1 MSDPSSHS
9 PWVTLFSLLA
19 VGAAVWI
26 IAWVFPEEGIPVSEN
41 ITLKFA
47 SLDDFNPLQQD
58 VEHVDVDEL
67 LASYAET
74 MRLDSISR
82 ADSLAG
88 IQAQL
93 EAAEAAKAAEATR
106 RAKLMRLQIPADAQD
121 ALYAFFNRVAEKK
134 QTGEQI
140 RVMHYGDS
148 QIEGDRITSY
158 LRNSW
163 QKKWGG
169 NGPGLIP
176 AVEVVPS
183 IAIDQDASESF
194 ERFTVYGRQDTTIK
208 HKRFG
213 VLGSFAQVRLK
224 PDSEPSIHWLEYRPS
239 KVAFARVKSFDKVR
253 IWLGSPP
260 VNCPFK
266 VVVDGIEMHSE
277 KLDTTLTQKEIVLDL
292 ESTPGVVRLEFNA
305 AATPE
310 VYAVSLESNE
320 GLIMD
325 NIPMRG
331 SSGTV
336 FKKMDRTLLSQQ
348 YASLNP
354 DLLLLQYGGNTVPY
368 VKDSTQAENYGKWF
382 ASQIRFLKSQM
393 PNASV
398 VVIGPSDMAYKEKD
412 EFVTYP
418 YLECVRNGLQDAAQ
432 KTGCAF
438 WDIYEVMGGK
448 NSMASWVNADPALAG
463 TDYVHFTPKGA
474 RKIAELLDYAFQYEY
489 DKWQENAKK

>member
-1 MSDPSSHS
+1 MSDQPSHS
-9 PWVTLFSLLA
+9 PWTTLFSLMA
-19 VGAAVWI
+19 VGAAVLL
-26 IAWVFPEEGIPVSEN
+26 IAWVFPEDGIPVTEDVKLN
-41 ITLKFA
+41 FA
-47 SLDDFNPLQQD
+47 SLDDFNPLKD
-58 VEHVDVDEL
+58 GVEHVDVDEL

-74 MRLDSISR
+74 MRLDSIAR
-82 ADSLAG
+82 ADSIAG
-88 IQAQL
+88 VQAEM
-93 EAAEAAKAAEATR
+93 EAEEAAKAAEAAR
-106 RAKLMRLQIPADAQD
+106 RAKMMRLQIPEDAED
-121 ALYAFFNRVAEKK
+121 ALYAFFNRVAEKIQDGK
-134 QTGEQI
+134 QI

-169 NGPGLIP
+169 NGPGLVP

-194 ERFTVYGRQDTTIK
+194 ERFTVYGRQDTSLK

-213 VLGSFAQVRLK
+213 VLGSFAQVRPK
-224 PDSEPSIHWLEYRPS
+224 PDAEPAVHWLEYRHS
-239 KVAFARVKSFDKVR
+239 KVAFSRVRVFKKVR
-253 IWLGSPP
+253 IWLGNPP

-266 VVVDGIEMHSE
+266 VLVDGNEMYSE
-277 KLDTTLTQKEIVLDL
+277 ILDTTLTQKEIVLDL
-292 ESTPGVVRLEFNA
+292 EAAPGVVRLEFDA

-310 VYAVSLESNE
+310 VYGVSLESNE
-320 GLIMD
+320 GLVMD

-331 SSGTV
+331 SSGTI

-418 YLECVRNGLQDAAQ
+418 YLECVRDALQNAAQ
-432 KTGCAF
+432 QTGCAF

-448 NSMASWVNADPALAG
+448 NSMDSWVNAEPALAG

-474 RKIAELLDYAFQYEY
+474 RKIAELLDYAFQQEY
-489 DKWQENAKK
+489 DKWKENAEK